1 MCFLALLV
9 KSEANLKPTFCVD
22 LKSESHDASISSV
35 YKQSRKV
42 FFCVCEEQPECS
54 RLETVIFFTSVKQ
67 EIIGA
72 VNSH

>member
-1 MCFLALLV
+1 MPPFLACT
-9 KSEANLKPTFCVD
+9 N
-22 LKSESHDASISSV
+22 SHG
-35 YKQSRKV
+35 KF